1 MINYLEKN
9 LLHDIKFSMNLFK
22 SFPTR
27 IFIPEKLVALSYV
40 KKCRE
45 IYHIN
50 LIIRKK
56 VSVLGQSCEEEVLV
70 WVFPNHESK
79 TSDLEKPI
87 LALPIHRIDIPEKL
101 KKWHQEVETV
111 ASGGLKSGIM
121 RMKKWHQ
128 EVD

>member
-56 VSVLGQSCEEEVLV
+56 VSVLGQSCE
-70 WVFPNHESK
+70 SR
-79 TSDLEKPI
+79 DLEKPI
-87 LALPIHRIDIPEKL
+87 LALPIHRIDIPEK
-101 KKWHQEVETV
+101 V
-111 ASGGLKSGIM
+111 ASGG
-121 RMKKWHQ
+121 
-128 EVD
+128 